1 VETRGKG
8 LHSGS
13 DVAVRLLPADP
24 GSGIRFRRTD
34 LPGAPEIPAD
44 VAHLVDGDLMRRTTL
59 ACEGARVYT
68 IEHLTSALA
77 ALGID
82 NVIAEM
88 DGEEAPF
95 LDGSAAPFVQMLH
108 EAQGVEQDAPVA
120 PLAVTRP
127 IAFADGG
134 AEIVALPS
142 EGYRVTF
149 FSTSDERLLRA
160 QSATFEITPATFE
173 HEIAPA
179 RTFCFFHEIE
189 PLRAAGLIKGGS
201 LASAVVIGRKAVINS
216 ELRFP
221 DEPVRH
227 KVLDFIG
234 DLALL
239 GRPVKGHFLAWRSGH
254 RSHAAFARHLR
265 KELSP

>member
-1 VETRGKG
+1 M
-8 LHSGS
+8 
-13 DVAVRLLPADP
+13 
-24 GSGIRFRRTD
+24 FRRTD
-34 LPGAPEIPAD
+34 LPDNAVIPAN

-59 ACEGARVYT
+59 ACGGARVYT
-68 IEHLTSALA
+68 IEHLASALA

-82 NVIAEM
+82 NVVAEM

-95 LDGSAAPFVQMLH
+95 LDGSAAPFVRLLH
-108 EAQGVEQDAPVA
+108 EAGIVGQDALTA
-120 PLAVTRP
+120 PLVIDRP

-142 EGYRVTF
+142 DGYRISF
-149 FSTSDERLLRA
+149 FSTADEPLLRA
-160 QSATFEITPATFE
+160 QSATFEVTADIFE
-173 HEIAPA
+173 REIAPA

-189 PLRAAGLIKGGS
+189 PLRAAGLIRGGS

-216 ELRFP
+216 QLRFP

-227 KVLDFIG
+227 KMLDFIG

-239 GRPVKGHFLAWRSGH
+239 GRPIQGHFLAWRSGH